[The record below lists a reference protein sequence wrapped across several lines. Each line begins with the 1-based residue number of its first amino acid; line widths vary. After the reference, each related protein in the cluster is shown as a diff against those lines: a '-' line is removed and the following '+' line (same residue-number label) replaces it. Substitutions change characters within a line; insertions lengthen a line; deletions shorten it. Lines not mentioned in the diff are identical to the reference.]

1 MANELIVELT
11 GESRV
16 TQVQPPWGAWVNFF
30 QFDPDAPAP
39 ITLRSEKS
47 GERIERPIVRH
58 DHNWTVEI
66 PGRHAAV
73 RQSSVS
79 VARGRTASRTGSTR
93 TESPTS
99 RSGARHDIPAQACCS
114 PEIFAINCRTRGGR
128 HPPAEQAW
136 PKTRSSRS
144 ERSPTTSS

>member
-1 MANELIVELT
+1 MASELIMELT

-39 ITLRSEKS
+39 IILRSEKS

-66 PGRHAAV
+66 PEAACS
-73 RQSSVS
+73 RPAIIRFRSEGANTFSYWIYENGEPDFTLYS
-79 VARGRTASRTGSTR
+79 TLLDRYKDASWIRGRRFLVLR
-93 TESPTS
+93 
-99 RSGARHDIPAQACCS
+99 GA
-114 PEIFAINCRTRGGR
+114 
-128 HPPAEQAW
+128 
-136 PKTRSSRS
+136 
-144 ERSPTTSS
+144 